1 MAKRPVFIVNNNM
14 NCFVDEV
21 EVEFQWYSGFNISQ
35 KQKSIK
41 SLHDNFNNNYNNKK
55 ILEISSKSPE
65 LLGVSLSAFNL
76 KMLCEDGNI
85 YSVENIFQAGK
96 VFKDGTDSKDLLGV
110 TPVEAKKIAK
120 TRNLKELKC
129 FDYFGTQWEL
139 EPKTMFYDWLYINAV
154 FQNKEL
160 LNELIKYDAFT
171 DIEFNPNKSF
181 NCQAR
186 SAAIVVSLWK
196 NNMLNY
202 VVQSVDNYKNIVI
215 NKKNNINNEAEIEQ
229 LTLF

>member
-1 MAKRPVFIVNNNM
+1 M
-14 NCFVDEV
+14 
-21 EVEFQWYSGFNISQ
+21 
-35 KQKSIK
+35 
-41 SLHDNFNNNYNNKK
+41 
-55 ILEISSKSPE
+55 
-65 LLGVSLSAFNL
+65 
-76 KMLCEDGNI
+76 
-85 YSVENIFQAGK
+85 
-96 VFKDGTDSKDLLGV
+96 
-110 TPVEAKKIAK
+110 
-120 TRNLKELKC
+120 KELKN
-129 FDYFGTQWEL
+129 FIKRYIHPGRYFNN
-139 EPKTMFYDWLYINAV
+139 PNIDDWLYINAV